1 VRNQNPAGNFGDAD
15 KMKSVRTILLLLI
28 AGLAAGCVTTT
39 TGGFNVEPSP
49 EEAVEDYIQLAVAYY
64 DAGDLVNARRHLSR
78 ALDLNVQNS
87 ELYNVLALV
96 MQAEGDLDLA
106 AETFERS
113 IRIDRTNSRAR
124 NNYAALLY
132 SMGDYEEAFDQLE
145 EVTRDTMYEGRAF
158 AFESLG
164 RSALRLQRLE
174 EAELAFQ
181 RALQLNG
188 NLYIAAIEL
197 AMLHADRQDW
207 NGARRV
213 FRQYLTTAEFYNLPH
228 SPRAL
233 LAGIKIESKF
243 QNRELVD
250 NFTRILTTLY
260 QESPE
265 YQEYLRLD
273 DVN

>member
-1 VRNQNPAGNFGDAD
+1 MKRVR
-15 KMKSVRTILLLLI
+15 ILLLLLM

-49 EEAVEDYIQLAVAYY
+49 EEAVEDYIQLAIAYY
-64 DAGDLVNARRHLSR
+64 DAGDLVNARRHLGS
-78 ALDLNVQNS
+78 ALDLNVRNS
-87 ELYNVLALV
+87 ELYNILALV
-96 MQAEGDLDLA
+96 MQAEGDLELA

-132 SMGDYEEAFDQLE
+132 SMGDYDGAFEQLD

-164 RSALRLQRLE
+164 RSALRLQRYE
-174 EAELAFQ
+174 AAELAFQ

-188 NLYIAAIEL
+188 NLYISAIEL
-197 AMLHADRQDW
+197 AILRADRGDW
-207 NGARRV
+207 EGARRI

-250 NFTRILTTLY
+250 SFTRILTTLY
-260 QESPE
+260 QETPE

>member
-1 VRNQNPAGNFGDAD
+1 MKRVR
-15 KMKSVRTILLLLI
+15 ILLLLLM

-49 EEAVEDYIQLAVAYY
+49 EEAVEDYIQLAIAYY
-64 DAGDLVNARRHLSR
+64 DAGDLVNARRHLSS
-78 ALDLNVQNS
+78 ALDLNVRNS
-87 ELYNVLALV
+87 ELYNILALV
-96 MQAEGDLDLA
+96 MQAEDDLELA

-132 SMGDYEEAFDQLE
+132 SMGDYDGAFEQLD
-145 EVTRDTMYEGRAF
+145 EVTLHTMYEGRAF

-164 RSALRLQRLE
+164 RSALRLQRYE
-174 EAELAFQ
+174 AAELAFQ

-188 NLYIAAIEL
+188 NLYISAIEL
-197 AMLHADRQDW
+197 AILRADRGDW
-207 NGARRV
+207 EGARRI
-213 FRQYLTTAEFYNLPH
+213 FPQYLTTAEFYNLPH

-250 NFTRILTTLY
+250 SFTRILTTLY
-260 QESPE
+260 QETPE

-273 DVN
+273 DVNSPDFGRGRTGGRKRS